1 MPKRV
6 VFFNHFHNGDIHV
19 SRGLVRK
26 VIEKIRQTE
35 PNTQFAYSH
44 KNNPSLLAD
53 IDGLTFD
60 GHAIRLVNSEH
71 IGVQLSGNTIYFNTW
86 YAQQKFQYMNRWG
99 LTFDAL
105 YNAFDDNCKSIFGFS
120 LDSISTNVS
129 DFFPVIDYNKFS
141 IAHTQNWLSQHPEK
155 KVFISNG
162 AILSD
167 QAHQFSLGSIVKDL
181 APKHPN
187 ITWILSNKE
196 QGVAAGN
203 IVDSVDIIKKYSHDL
218 NENSFLAS
226 HCDLIVGRASGSFTF
241 AMTKENFFNKDS
253 KFLAFCNLTPV
264 PPNDQFWIGELLR
277 DKVKYR
283 AEIIVDNSPDVNH
296 ILNVIQSKL

>member
-19 SRGLVRK
+19 SRGLVRQ
-26 VIEKIRQTE
+26 VIEKVRQLE
-35 PNTQFAYSH
+35 PNTRFAYSH
-44 KNNPSLLAD
+44 KNNPNLLSD
-53 IDGLTFD
+53 INGLAFD
-60 GHAIRLVNSEH
+60 GAAILSVPNEH
-71 IGVQLSGNTIYFNTW
+71 TGIQISGSTIYFNTW

-105 YNAFDDNCKSIFGFS
+105 YNAFDDNCKAVFGFS
-120 LDSISTNVS
+120 LESISTNVS
-129 DFFPVIDYNKFS
+129 DFFPVINYDRFHVGPAKL
-141 IAHTQNWLSQHPEK
+141 WLNDHPEK

-167 QAHQFSLGSIVKDL
+167 QAHQFSLGQIVNDL
-181 APKHPN
+181 ATKHKDV
-187 ITWILSNKE
+187 TWIISNKE

-203 IVDSVDIIKKYSHDL
+203 IVDSVDIIKKYNHDL

-241 AMTKENFFNKDS
+241 AMTKDNFFNKDS

-277 DKVKYR
+277 DRVKYR
-283 AEIIVDNSPDVNH
+283 AEVIVDNSSDVNH
-296 ILNVIQSKL
+296 ILNVIKSKL